1 MLSHRYR
8 FHGHRSLRYLY
19 QHGERY
25 QTKTL
30 TLRYCK
36 NSRRVHS
43 RYAVII
49 SKKVLK
55 SAVKRNRLRRRIYEI
70 IRTHQDDLPKGYDV
84 AISVFGAELLEIP
97 HADLT
102 RQLEQLF
109 SQGGLVK

>member
-30 TLRYCK
+30 TLRYSK
-36 NSRRVHS
+36 NSHRVHS
-43 RYAVII
+43 RYAIII

-55 SAVKRNRLRRRIYEI
+55 SAVKRNRLRRRIYEV

-84 AISVFGAELLEIP
+84 AISIFSSELLELP
-97 HADLT
+97 HAELT
-102 RQLEQLF
+102 KQLDQLF
-109 SQGGLVK
+109 RQSGLVK

>member
-1 MLSHRYR
+1 MLSHRFR

-19 QHGERY
+19 QHGERH

-30 TLRYCK
+30 TLRYSK
-36 NSRRVHS
+36 NSHRVHS

-70 IRTHQDDLPKGYDV
+70 IRTHQNSLPKGYDV
-84 AISVFGAELLEIP
+84 AISVFGADLLEMP
-97 HADLT
+97 HAELT
-102 RQLEQLF
+102 GQLDQLF
-109 SQGGLVK
+109 RQSGLLK

>member
-1 MLSHRYR
+1 MLSHLYR

-19 QHGERY
+19 QHGERH

-30 TLRYCK
+30 TLRYSK
-36 NSRRVHS
+36 NNRRVHS

-70 IRTHQDDLPKGYDV
+70 IRTHQDSLPKGYDV
-84 AISVFGAELLEIP
+84 AISVFGAELLEAP

-102 RQLEQLF
+102 RQIEQLF
-109 SQGGLVK
+109 RQSGLVK